1 VEVGNFYFLFM
12 YHQTKLN
19 NGIKFLTIPMKGT
32 EAVTIL
38 ALFPVGSR
46 YETKDING
54 LSHFIEHMMFKGTL
68 LRPTTMDISKE
79 LDKVGAEYN
88 AYTSRDYTGYYI
100 KVSRKHVDLAMD
112 LLSDM
117 LRNSQFNAEE
127 LEKEK
132 GVIVEELNMYKD
144 NPTMYSEQLFEE
156 TLYANHPLGRDVG
169 GQEETVRNTTRE
181 KMLKYYHNFYE
192 PQNMILALA
201 GKIDDV
207 MIKKIKKYFGQ
218 KGNTIKKQAFKKF
231 ATSSIK
237 GMAIK
242 VFYKKTDQAHLVL
255 GFPALPYDD
264 SQIPALNILNIILGG
279 TMSSRLFVEVRE
291 KRGLAYMIHSGINR
305 YQDTGNLFVRAGLDK
320 NRLKEA
326 LDIIIR
332 ELNKIAKDGVTA
344 EELKMAQD
352 NLAGRLV
359 LGLEDSSEQAEWYAK
374 QALLAKQVRTPEEEM
389 KRYRQVKI
397 ADVKRVAQTIIK
409 MKKMCLAVIGPFVD
423 ETEIK
428 RLLK

>member
-1 VEVGNFYFLFM
+1 M
-12 YHQTKLN
+12 YHQTKLA
-19 NGIKFLTIPMKGT
+19 NGIKFLTVPVKGT
-32 EAVTIL
+32 EAITIL

-46 YETKDING
+46 YETKIING

-68 LRPTTMDISKE
+68 LRPTTLDISKE

-100 KVSRKHVDLAMD
+100 KVSQEHVDLAMD

-144 NPTMYSEQLFEE
+144 NPTMYVEQLFEE

-169 GQEETVRNTTRE
+169 GQEATVRGITRG
-181 KMLKYYHNFYE
+181 KMLKYYQSFYE

-201 GKIDDV
+201 GKIDEAT
-207 MIKKIKKYFGQ
+207 IKKIKKYFGQ
-218 KGNTIKKQAFKKF
+218 KGKTIKKQSFKKF
-231 ATSSIK
+231 VFSK
-237 GMAIK
+237 KRGMAIK
-242 VFYKKTDQAHLVL
+242 TFYKKTDQAHLTL
-255 GFPALPYDD
+255 GFPALSYDD
-264 SQIPALNILNIILGG
+264 PRVPALNLLNIILGG

-374 QALLAKQVRTPEEEM
+374 QSLLTKQIRTPEEEI
-389 KRYRQVKI
+389 KRYRQVTI
-397 ADVKRVAQTIIK
+397 ADIRKVAQTVIK
-409 MKKMCLAVIGPFVD
+409 KEKMCLAVIGPFV
-423 ETEIK
+423 EESEIK
-428 RLLK
+428 KLLK